1 MLDSLSKGIGS
12 DSGIDN
18 GKTID
23 TEPIGAVI
31 LLNGYPATGK
41 SSVAKELVKIL
52 PNARILEYHALRQV
66 VDSLAD
72 RGREEKRW
80 NQLKKALL
88 QTILQTLSSPP
99 PTTSPVTS
107 AFSSPASTASSLS
120 NPSISNSPPIYIL
133 TAHLCATPS
142 RLSLLHAHLS
152 ESLPLIHILL
162 SCSTEENIRRLET
175 LGRDPKKVMDEYT
188 LRELRMEE
196 DLARFLNP
204 SGAPSGSDVSANMN
218 PNTFGTK
225 YSSEKPS
232 SDIKKDEDGGTGGAG
247 YNGTA
252 GVASRRGSVSGL
264 IGEYEVNTERL
275 SVRDTAG
282 IIGEYALEI
291 LRREGWW
298 FHFTQAH
305 RRMSKD

>member
-1 MLDSLSKGIGS
+1 MLDISHTIT
-12 DSGIDN
+12 SGN
-18 GKTID
+18 GMQGHGNGGQGD
-23 TEPIGAVI
+23 EPIGAVI

-41 SSVAKELVKIL
+41 SSVARELVRIL

-72 RGREEKRW
+72 RGMEEKRW

-88 QTILQTLSSPP
+88 QTILQTLSTPL

-107 AFSSPASTASSLS
+107 TFSSPASTSSSLS

-175 LGRDPKKVMDEYT
+175 PGRDPRKVMDEYT

-196 DLARFLNP
+196 DLGKFLNP
-204 SGAPSGSDVSANMN
+204 SGAPSGSGPSNHFI
-218 PNTFGTK
+218 PKWTSNTDSNTETSG
-225 YSSEKPS
+225 
-232 SDIKKDEDGGTGGAG
+232 KDENRAGGFNAG
-247 YNGTA
+247 
-252 GVASRRGSVSGL
+252 SRRGSISGL

-298 FHFTQAH
+298 FHFTHTH

>member
-1 MLDSLSKGIGS
+1 MLDMVNTS
-12 DSGIDN
+12 N
-18 GKTID
+18 GNGQRD
-23 TEPIGAVI
+23 EPIGAVI

-72 RGREEKRW
+72 RGREERRW

-88 QTILQTLSSPP
+88 QTILQTLSTPP

-107 AFSSPASTASSLS
+107 TFSSPASTSSSLS

-152 ESLPLIHILL
+152 EALPLIHILL
-162 SCSTEENIRRLET
+162 SCSTEENIRRLESPR
-175 LGRDPKKVMDEYT
+175 RDPRKSGMDEHL

-196 DLARFLNP
+196 DLGRFLNP
-204 SGAPSGSDVSANMN
+204 SGAPSGSGATSANIPSWITHNNESSSKDVAESGGRSN
-218 PNTFGTK
+218 PG
-225 YSSEKPS
+225 
-232 SDIKKDEDGGTGGAG
+232 
-247 YNGTA
+247 
-252 GVASRRGSVSGL
+252 SRRGSVIGL

-282 IIGEYALEI
+282 IVGEYALEI

-298 FHFTQAH
+298 FHFTHTH
-305 RRMSKD
+305 RRMSKE